1 MVLQN
6 LKDAYLHVPIYPSHW
21 RLLRFALMNAEGGL
35 IVYQWKVLPFG
46 LVTTPRV
53 STKSRASVAAHLH
66 LQGSASF
73 PLMYPYIDNSF
84 HAPPGMSHSR
94 NQSPLLL
101 HAELHCQPRKV
112 GLVPSQVM
120 LHLGA
125 MMNMAGGFCSPLLPG
140 GGQS

>member
-21 RLLRFALMNAEGGL
+21 RLLRFALMNAEGDL

-73 PLMYPYIDNSF
+73 PLMYPYTHRQQLS
-84 HAPPGMSHSR
+84 
-94 NQSPLLL
+94 
-101 HAELHCQPRKV
+101 
-112 GLVPSQVM
+112 
-120 LHLGA
+120 
-125 MMNMAGGFCSPLLPG
+125 CSTRHVTLAK
-140 GGQS
+140 SVSIVTSC